1 VEGSSRQQQDARII
15 AVMLALAALGAV
27 LVIGHRFSIGFLRPV
42 ELTLLSAAMPVLA
55 VQHRV
60 RGD

>member
-1 VEGSSRQQQDARII
+1 
-15 AVMLALAALGAV
+15 MLALAALGAV